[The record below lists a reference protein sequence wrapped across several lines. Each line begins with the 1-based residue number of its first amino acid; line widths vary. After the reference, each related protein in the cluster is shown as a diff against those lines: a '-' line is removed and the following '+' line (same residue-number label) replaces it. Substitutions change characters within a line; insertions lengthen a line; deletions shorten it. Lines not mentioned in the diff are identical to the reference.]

1 MMSVKEQ
8 IRAFI
13 AENFLFNPVTP
24 GNGDGFD
31 LSDDASFLDEGVVD
45 STGTLEL
52 VMFVEDTFGIV
63 VGDNEIEPENFD
75 SVNKLAIYIAR
86 KDSLVSA

>member
-1 MMSVKEQ
+1 MNVKEQ
-8 IRAFI
+8 IRAFV
-13 AENFLFNPVTP
+13 AENFLFSAN
-24 GNGDGFD
+24 GFD

-52 VMFVEDTFGIV
+52 VMFVEETFGIE

-75 SVNKLAIYIAR
+75 SVNKLAAYIAR
-86 KDSLVSA
+86 KGDFVTS

>member
-1 MMSVKEQ
+1 MNVKEQ
-8 IRAFI
+8 IRAFV
-13 AENFLFNPVTP
+13 AENFLFSAN
-24 GNGDGFD
+24 GFD

-52 VMFVEDTFGIV
+52 VMFVEETFGIE

-75 SVNKLAIYIAR
+75 SVDKLAAYIVR
-86 KDSLVSA
+86 KGDFVAS

>member
-1 MMSVKEQ
+1 MNVKEQ
-8 IRAFI
+8 IKAFI
-13 AENFLFNPVTP
+13 AENFLFNP
-24 GNGDGFD
+24 DGFD

-52 VMFVEDTFGIV
+52 VMFVEETFGIE

-75 SVNKLAIYIAR
+75 SVNKLAAYVAR
-86 KDSLVSA
+86 KGQLAVS

>member
-1 MMSVKEQ
+1 MPVKEQ

-13 AENFLFNPVTP
+13 AENFLFNP
-24 GNGDGFD
+24 DGFD

-52 VMFVEDTFGIV
+52 VMFVEDTFGV
-63 VGDNEIEPENFD
+63 EVGDHEIEPENFD
-75 SVNKLAIYIAR
+75 SVNKLAAYIQR
-86 KDSLVSA
+86 KQNLVNV

>member
-1 MMSVKEQ
+1 MNVKEQ

-13 AENFLFNPVTP
+13 AENFLFNP
-24 GNGDGFD
+24 DGFD

-52 VMFVEDTFGIV
+52 VMFVEETFGIE

-75 SVNKLAIYIAR
+75 SVNKLAAYVAR
-86 KDSLVSA
+86 KGQLAVS

>member
-1 MMSVKEQ
+1 MSVQEQ
-8 IRAFI
+8 IRMFI
-13 AENFLFNPVTP
+13 AENFLFNP
-24 GNGDGFD
+24 NGFD

-52 VMFVEDTFGIV
+52 VMFVEEAFGIS

-75 SVNKLAIYIAR
+75 SVNKLAAYIGR
-86 KDSLVSA
+86 KGNKVIS